1 MTITPAFRRAA
12 TIEASLELLAKRCED
27 PTRLVYATLFSRHP
41 EVEVHFFRDT
51 NGAIR
56 GEMLARTLEAI
67 LDFIGERRYSARM
80 FQTELITH
88 EGYDIPRSIFST
100 FFTVIRDTMKERLK
114 EEWSFEFERAW
125 SELLPEIEAQ
135 LEAVALV

>member
-27 PTRLVYATLFSRHP
+27 PTRLVYATLFSCHP

-67 LDFIGERRYSARM
+67 LDFTGERRYSARM

-114 EEWSFEFERAW
+114 EEWSFEFDRAW
-125 SELLPEIEAQ
+125 SELLREIEAQ